1 MGRRLHTT
9 ATVGAITALLVLTGC
24 GGDPLSGGDATGG
37 DDGGPIVVS
46 SANFTESEIIGNL
59 YAQALEGAGLEVET
73 SFNIGSREAYVP
85 ALSDGSIDVIPDY
98 TGNLLLFLDPE
109 ADASSEDAITAALP
123 DALAEEG
130 LVSLEAS
137 EAENKDSLVVTQETA
152 EEWDLTTIADL
163 AEHNDELTIAGPP
176 EFAERAV
183 GLPGLEES
191 FDIVPTAFEPISD
204 GGGPATVAALVDGDV
219 SAANI
224 FSTSPAIKTDDL
236 VVLEDETG
244 HFPAQN
250 VLPIA
255 RDGRL
260 SPEAQDALD
269 AVSAE
274 LTTEDLIDLNLR
286 VSGDEKAEPAT
297 AAADWLEERGLAG
310 S

>member
-1 MGRRLHTT
+1 MGRRLTVTT
-9 ATVGAITALLVLTGC
+9 GALSALLLLAGC
-24 GGDPLSGGDATGG
+24 GGDPLSGGDESDGG
-37 DDGGPIVVS
+37 STDGPIVVS

-85 ALSDGSIDVIPDY
+85 ALTDGSIDVIPDY

-109 ADASSEDAITAALP
+109 ADVADADAIAEALP
-123 DALAEEG
+123 GALAESD
-130 LVSLEAS
+130 LIALES
-137 EAENKDSLVVTQETA
+137 STSENKDSLVVTQETA
-152 EEWDLTTIADL
+152 DEWDLTTIADL
-163 AEHNDELTIAGPP
+163 ADHNDELTIAGPP
-176 EFAERAV
+176 EFAEREV
-183 GLPGLEES
+183 GLPGLQES
-191 FDIVPTAFEPISD
+191 FGIEPASFEPISD

-219 SAANI
+219 RAANI
-224 FSTSPAIKTDDL
+224 FSTSPAIKTEDL

-255 RDGRL
+255 RDGGL
-260 SPEAQDALD
+260 SPEAQEALD

-286 VSGDEKAEPAT
+286 VSGDEKAEPAA
-297 AAADWLEERGLAG
+297 AAADWLEEHGLAG
-310 S
+310 A

>member
-1 MGRRLHTT
+1 VTT
-9 ATVGAITALLVLTGC
+9 GALSALLLLAGC
-24 GGDPLSGGDATGG
+24 GGDPLSGGDESDGG
-37 DDGGPIVVS
+37 STDGPIVVS

-85 ALSDGSIDVIPDY
+85 ALTDGSIDVIPDY

-109 ADASSEDAITAALP
+109 ADVADADAIAEALP
-123 DALAEEG
+123 GALAESD
-130 LVSLEAS
+130 LIALES
-137 EAENKDSLVVTQETA
+137 STAENKDSLVVTQETA
-152 EEWDLTTIADL
+152 DEWDLTTIADL
-163 AEHNDELTIAGPP
+163 ADHNDELTIAGPP
-176 EFAERAV
+176 EFFGIEPA
-183 GLPGLEES
+183 S
-191 FDIVPTAFEPISD
+191 FEPISD

-219 SAANI
+219 RAANI
-224 FSTSPAIKTDDL
+224 FSTSPAIKTEDL

-255 RDGRL
+255 RDGGL
-260 SPEAQDALD
+260 SPEAQEALD

-286 VSGDEKAEPAT
+286 VSGDEKAEPAA
-297 AAADWLEERGLAG
+297 AAADWLEEHGLAG
-310 S
+310 A